1 LNLNYLDSLE
11 THVESENNENS
22 TACEKENIA
31 QNRQEHTDDH
41 DTEKLDEDLISA
53 VKERPPLY
61 DFRIPV
67 KERGR
72 KQKDCL
78 WQEVSECLKGLYTAT
93 EAEKRWTYLKNCF
106 RNIYKKK
113 QNIVQKSGAA
123 ALPKNYE
130 IKPSFRHYD
139 VMSFLNDTLEYR
151 QTVTSLQ
158 KSMYEEHQ
166 ASCSKSNSIP
176 STSTSDN
183 LNVDDDDLIPIINDN
198 PTSLSSVSP
207 ASSKS
212 RKRKR
217 IDLEDYEE
225 AFITNLTQKTES
237 NPIHGFVSRLAE
249 GLHRLT
255 YKSRCKLEIEF
266 LTRLCQVEEDEKYKK
281 T

>member
-1 LNLNYLDSLE
+1 MVRIYSLE
-11 THVESENNENS
+11 THVESENNS

-53 VKERPPLY
+53 VKEIAPLY

-67 KERGR
+67 KKRGR

-78 WQEVSECLKGLYTAT
+78 WQEVSKCLEGLYTAT
-93 EAEKRWTYLKNCF
+93 EAEKRWTYLKDCYRKA
-106 RNIYKKK
+106 RNMYKKK

-158 KSMYEEHQ
+158 KSMHNEQQ

-183 LNVDDDDLIPIINDN
+183 LNVDDDLIPIINDN
-198 PTSLSSVSP
+198 PTSLSPVSP

-212 RKRKR
+212 KS
-217 IDLEDYEE
+217 
-225 AFITNLTQKTES
+225 TNFSVYYVQL
-237 NPIHGFVSRLAE
+237 L
-249 GLHRLT
+249 
-255 YKSRCKLEIEF
+255 Y
-266 LTRLCQVEEDEKYKK
+266 
-281 T
+281 

>member
-1 LNLNYLDSLE
+1 M
-11 THVESENNENS
+11 
-22 TACEKENIA
+22 
-31 QNRQEHTDDH
+31 
-41 DTEKLDEDLISA
+41 
-53 VKERPPLY
+53 
-61 DFRIPV
+61 
-67 KERGR
+67 
-72 KQKDCL
+72 
-78 WQEVSECLKGLYTAT
+78 
-93 EAEKRWTYLKNCF
+93 
-106 RNIYKKK
+106 YKKK

-139 VMSFLNDTLEYR
+139 VMSFLSDTLEYR

-158 KSMYEEHQ
+158 KLMHDEQQ

-183 LNVDDDDLIPIINDN
+183 LNVDDDLIPIINDN
-198 PTSLSSVSP
+198 PTSLSPVSS

-212 RKRKR
+212 KERKR
-217 IDLEDYEE
+217 IDLEDYKE

-266 LTRLCQVEEDEKYKK
+266 LTRLYEVEEEDEKYKH